1 MQLYQSY
8 NRFKLRNHFS
18 QNKYWSVAGGAWF
31 SLDWE
36 NGVWDEVDKKYLTWH
51 TWALLSHVY
60 MIFHSLLT
68 PQDPFAYVPL
78 EQSHND
84 TLKKAFDHI
93 AVINSQHVSLFH
105 FIPPPPAYSP
115 NLVISIPNYYLD
127 LITWQ
132 GRV

>member
-51 TWALLSHVY
+51 T
-60 MIFHSLLT
+60 
-68 PQDPFAYVPL
+68 
-78 EQSHND
+78 
-84 TLKKAFDHI
+84 
-93 AVINSQHVSLFH
+93 
-105 FIPPPPAYSP
+105 
-115 NLVISIPNYYLD
+115 
-127 LITWQ
+127 
-132 GRV
+132 